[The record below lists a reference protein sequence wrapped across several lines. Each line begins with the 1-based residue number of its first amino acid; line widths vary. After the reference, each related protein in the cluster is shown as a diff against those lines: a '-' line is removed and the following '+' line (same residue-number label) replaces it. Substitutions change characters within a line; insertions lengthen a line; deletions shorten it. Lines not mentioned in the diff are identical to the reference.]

1 MKKLYLQVS
10 TWLRRIVT
18 AMSNVKR
25 LKFNVERET
34 KEESLRD
41 RHASTPSRQS
51 KNSVPT
57 SLNAKRSTLNDST
70 LLRAEEYIKEHYHV
84 RYNRLSREHE
94 LRERINGKATW
105 QALNEELCCTLL
117 MEMQHAGIG
126 LTKPYLVRTV
136 VRGDKGVVHFH
147 PVCSYL
153 DTLPEWDGHDHID
166 ALFRRITHDEQQLL
180 WLRCWLLGMVAQVQG
195 RLGSYGNS
203 VCPLII
209 SRQQGWGKSQFA
221 KLIVPPTLQMF
232 YTDTFNLAQ
241 EETCLRRMASY
252 WLINVDELDR
262 FSTTRMATLKNLVQM
277 ATISLKRAHRGQM
290 EELERMA
297 SFIATRNRRYLL
309 RDETGS
315 RRFICIELKAPIDV
329 TTPIDHAQLYAQVL
343 TALEAGE
350 RCWFDDAETRLIE
363 AHNQGFSTQRGVWD
377 LLRLHFEPCEVPQST
392 EERLK
397 LLWPANHV
405 YDCLRE
411 KSPAAMEGIER
422 TTFGWYLKEIG
433 ARQVRVDNRRLWAVR
448 KVEQLK
454 VER

>member
-1 MKKLYLQVS
+1 
-10 TWLRRIVT
+10 
-18 AMSNVKR
+18 
-25 LKFNVERET
+25 
-34 KEESLRD
+34 
-41 RHASTPSRQS
+41 
-51 KNSVPT
+51 
-57 SLNAKRSTLNDST
+57 
-70 LLRAEEYIKEHYHV
+70 V

-94 LRERINGKATW
+94 LRERTNSRAAW

-136 VRGDKGVVHFH
+136 VRGNKGVAHYH
-147 PVCSYL
+147 PVCDYL

-180 WLRCWLLGMVAQVQG
+180 WLRRWLLGMVAQVQG
-195 RLGSYGNS
+195 RLGKYGNS

-241 EETCLRRMASY
+241 EETCIRRMASY

-262 FSTTRMATLKNLVQM
+262 FSTTRMATLKNLVQL
-277 ATISLKRAHRGQM
+277 ASLSLKRAHRGQM

-297 SFIATRNRRYLL
+297 SFIATSNRRYLL

-315 RRFICIELKAPIDV
+315 RRFICIELKEAIDV
-329 TTPIDHAQLYAQVL
+329 TTPVDHAQLYAQ
-343 TALEAGE
+343 ALAALDAGE
-350 RCWFDDAETRLIE
+350 RSWFDDTETRLIE

-377 LLRLHFEPCEVPQST
+377 LLRLHFEPCEIPKDN

-405 YDCLRE
+405 YDYLRE
-411 KSPAAMEGIER
+411 KSPTAMEGIER

-433 ARQVRVDNRRLWAVR
+433 ARQVRVDNHRLWAVR
-448 KVEQLK
+448 KVG
-454 VER
+454 

>member
-1 MKKLYLQVS
+1 
-10 TWLRRIVT
+10 
-18 AMSNVKR
+18 MSNVER
-25 LKFNVERET
+25 LKFNVNREL
-34 KEESLRD
+34 KENVMPRK
-41 RHASTPSRQS
+41 ST
-51 KNSVPT
+51 VTT
-57 SLNAKRSTLNDST
+57 SLNDKRSSLNDST
-70 LLRAEEYIKEHYHV
+70 LLRAEEYIKEYYHV

-94 LRERINGKATW
+94 LRERTNSRAAW

-136 VRGDKGVVHFH
+136 VRGNKGVAHYH
-147 PVCSYL
+147 PVCDYL
-153 DTLPEWDGHDHID
+153 DTLPKWDGHDHID
-166 ALFRRITHDEQQLL
+166 ALFRRITHDEQLLL
-180 WLRCWLLGMVAQVQG
+180 WLRRWLLGMVAQVQG
-195 RLGSYGNS
+195 RLGKYGNS

-221 KLIVPPTLQMF
+221 KLIVPPPLQMF

-241 EETCLRRMASY
+241 EETCIRRMASY

-262 FSTTRMATLKNLVQM
+262 FSATRMATLKNLVQL
-277 ATISLKRAHRGQM
+277 ASLSLKRAHRGQM

-297 SFIATRNRRYLL
+297 SFIATSNRRYLL

-315 RRFICIELKAPIDV
+315 RRFICIELKEAIDV
-329 TTPIDHAQLYAQVL
+329 TTPVDHAQLYAQ
-343 TALEAGE
+343 ALAALDAGE
-350 RCWFDDAETRLIE
+350 RSWFDDTETRLIE

-377 LLRLHFEPCEVPQST
+377 LLRLHFEPCEIPKDN

-405 YDCLRE
+405 YDYLRE
-411 KSPAAMEGIER
+411 KSPTAMEGIER

-433 ARQVRVDNRRLWAVR
+433 ARQVRVDNHRLWAVR
-448 KVEQLK
+448 KVG
-454 VER
+454 

>member
-1 MKKLYLQVS
+1 M
-10 TWLRRIVT
+10 RDIE
-18 AMSNVKR
+18 R
-25 LKFNVERET
+25 LKFNIERET

-41 RHASTPSRQS
+41 RHASTPRHQS
-51 KNSVPT
+51 KNSAST
-57 SLNAKRSTLNDST
+57 SLNATRSSLNDST
-70 LLRAEEYIKEHYHV
+70 LLRAEEYINEHYYV

-94 LRERINGKATW
+94 LRERTNSRAAW

-136 VRGDKGVVHFH
+136 VRGSKGVAHYH
-147 PVCSYL
+147 PVCDYL

-166 ALFRRITHDEQQLL
+166 ALFRRITHDEQLLL
-180 WLRCWLLGMVAQVQG
+180 WLRRWLLGMVAQVQG
-195 RLGSYGNS
+195 RLGKYGNS

-241 EETCLRRMASY
+241 EETCIRRMASY

-262 FSTTRMATLKNLVQM
+262 FSTTRMATLKNLVQL
-277 ATISLKRAHRGQM
+277 ATLSLKRAHRGQM

-297 SFIATRNRRYLL
+297 SFIATSNRRYLL

-315 RRFICIELKAPIDV
+315 RRFTCIELKEAIDV
-329 TTPIDHAQLYAQVL
+329 TTTVDHAQLYAQ
-343 TALEAGE
+343 ALAALDAGE
-350 RCWFDDAETRLIE
+350 RSWFDDTETRLIE

-377 LLRLHFEPCEVPQST
+377 LLRLHFEPCEIPKDN

-405 YDCLRE
+405 YDYLRE
-411 KSPAAMEGIER
+411 KSPTAMEGIER

-448 KVEQLK
+448 KVG
-454 VER
+454 

>member
-1 MKKLYLQVS
+1 MKRLFVRAID
-10 TWLRRIVT
+10 WLRSRVT
-18 AMSNVKR
+18 AMS
-25 LKFNVERET
+25 NVERET

-41 RHASTPSRQS
+41 RHASTPGHQS
-51 KNSVPT
+51 KNPVPT

-84 RYNRLSREHE
+84 RYNRLSHEHE
-94 LRERINGKATW
+94 LRERTSDSATW
-105 QALNEELCCTLL
+105 QSLNEELCCTLL
-117 MEMQHAGIG
+117 MEMQHTGIG

-136 VRGDKGVVHFH
+136 IRGNKGVTHYH
-147 PVCSYL
+147 PVCDYL
-153 DTLPEWDGHDHID
+153 TTLPQWDGHDHID
-166 ALFRRITHDEQQLL
+166 TLFRRITHDEQQLL
-180 WLRCWLLGMVAQVQG
+180 WLRRWLLGMVAQVQG

-221 KLIVPPTLQMF
+221 KLIVPPTQQMF

-262 FSTTRMATLKNLVQM
+262 FSTTRMATLKNLVQL

-297 SFIATRNRRYLL
+297 SFIATSNRRYLL

-329 TTPIDHAQLYAQVL
+329 TTPVDHAQLYAQAMA
-343 TALEAGE
+343 ALEAGE
-350 RCWFDDAETRLIE
+350 RSWFDNTETRLIE
-363 AHNQGFSTQRGVWD
+363 AHNQGFSTQCGVWD
-377 LLRLHFEPCEVPQST
+377 LLREHFEPCEIPSST

-433 ARQVRVDNRRLWAVR
+433 AQQVRVDNRRLWAVR
-448 KVEQLK
+448 KVG
-454 VER
+454 

>member
-1 MKKLYLQVS
+1 M
-10 TWLRRIVT
+10 RDIE
-18 AMSNVKR
+18 R

-41 RHASTPSRQS
+41 RHASTPRHQS
-51 KNSVPT
+51 KNSAST
-57 SLNAKRSTLNDST
+57 SLNATRSSLNDST
-70 LLRAEEYIKEHYHV
+70 LLRAEEYINEHYHV

-94 LRERINGKATW
+94 LRERTNSGAAW

-117 MEMQHAGIG
+117 MDMQHAGIG

-136 VRGDKGVVHFH
+136 VRGNKGAPHYH
-147 PVCSYL
+147 PVCDYL

-180 WLRCWLLGMVAQVQG
+180 WLRRWLLGMVAQVQG
-195 RLGSYGNS
+195 RLGKYGNS

-241 EETCLRRMASY
+241 EETCIRRMASY

-262 FSTTRMATLKNLVQM
+262 FSTTRMATLKNLVQLSS
-277 ATISLKRAHRGQM
+277 ISLKRAHRGQM

-297 SFIATRNRRYLL
+297 SFVATSNRRYLL

-315 RRFICIELKAPIDV
+315 RRFICVELEAPIDV
-329 TTPIDHAQLYAQVL
+329 TTPVDHDQLYAQAL
-343 TALEAGE
+343 AALEAGE
-350 RCWFDDAETRLIE
+350 RSWFDDAETRLIE
-363 AHNQGFSTQRGVWD
+363 AHNQGFSTRRGVWD
-377 LLRLHFEPCEVPQST
+377 LLRQHFEPCEAPKSA
-392 EERLK
+392 EERQAM
-397 LLWPANHV
+397 LWAANHV
-405 YDCLRE
+405 YDYLRE
-411 KSPAAMEGIER
+411 KSPSAMEGIER

-433 ARQVRVDNRRLWAVR
+433 TKQVRVDNRRLWAVR
-448 KVEQLK
+448 KVG
-454 VER
+454 